1 MNDSMDRR
9 VRKSKAA
16 IFGAFEELLR
26 QKSYASITVGDITE
40 TADVGRTTFYAHFQT
55 KDALLDELCKDIFA
69 HVIAPAPEKGHSFS
83 SDSTEEQLLRVLCHL
98 AEQRDR
104 LAPLLASPSS
114 HLFWGAIESQFV
126 AFFEESIGTSVRIK
140 PGVQDELYAEHLGK
154 TLCEVVRWWFAGK
167 LAEEPKAALAGFL
180 SLTDVSFVTAQGGS
194 HMEYDSPAIVDSA
207 VPAALKRSLLDL
219 LSEKRLSRISVR
231 ELAAEANIGRTT
243 FYDYYPNIL
252 AVYQELVDDSFSGVR
267 TVIEQ
272 FGCGRCTASEKM
284 PFCERL
290 RVRDEYAVVI
300 EDPQF
305 SRVWMKRLGTDPTSA
320 PMRRV
325 LTDAGIPRPQAE
337 AVMLFQASG
346 CLMVARSPFGK
357 RDDWSLTR
365 RTLDEF
371 VSGGFDHLTKGSFP
385 Q

>member
-1 MNDSMDRR
+1 MNNSMDRR
-9 VRKSKAA
+9 VRKSRAA

-26 QKSYASITVGDITE
+26 QKSYASITVGDIIE

-83 SDSTEEQLLRVLCHL
+83 SDSTEEQLLHVLCHL

-114 HLFWGAIESQFV
+114 RLFWEAIESQFV
-126 AFFEESIGTSVRIK
+126 AFFEERIGTSVRIK
-140 PGVQDELYAEHLGK
+140 SGVQDELYAEHLGK

-180 SLTDVSFVTAQGGS
+180 SLADVSFATAQGGS
-194 HMEYDSPAIVDSA
+194 HVEYDSPAIVDST

-231 ELAAEANIGRTT
+231 ELAAGANIGRTT

-272 FGCGRCTASEKM
+272 FGCGRCAASEKM

-305 SRVWMKRLGTDPTSA
+305 SRVWMNRLGTDPTSA
-320 PMRRV
+320 PMRGV

-371 VSGGFDHLTKGSFP
+371 VSGGLDRLTKGSFP

>member
-9 VRKSKAA
+9 VRKSRAA
-16 IFGAFEELLR
+16 IFGAFEELL
-26 QKSYASITVGDITE
+26 QKKSYTSITVGDIIE
-40 TADVGRTTFYAHFQT
+40 AADVGRTTFYAHFQT

-83 SDSTEEQLLRVLCHL
+83 SDSTEEQLLHALCHL

-114 HLFWGAIESQFV
+114 HLFWEAIESQLV
-126 AFFEESIGTSVRIK
+126 AFFGERIGASVQIK

-154 TLCEVVRWWFAGK
+154 TLCEVVRWWFAGE
-167 LAEEPKAALAGFL
+167 LAEEPEAALAAFR
-180 SLTDVSFVTAQGGS
+180 SLTNVSFAAVQGGS
-194 HMEYDSPAIVDSA
+194 HMESDPPTIADSGVRS
-207 VPAALKRSLLDL
+207 ALKRSLIDL
-219 LSEKRLSRISVR
+219 LSEKHLSRISVR
-231 ELAAEANIGRTT
+231 ELAARANIGRTT
-243 FYDYYPNIL
+243 FYDHYPNIL
-252 AVYQELVDDSFSGVR
+252 AVYQELVDDAFSGVR

-272 FGCGRCTASEKM
+272 FGCGQCSASEKM

-290 RVRDEYAVVI
+290 RTRDEYAAVI
-300 EDPQF
+300 EEPQF
-305 SRVWMKRLGTDPTSA
+305 SRVWMSRLGADPTSA
-320 PMRRV
+320 PTRGILM
-325 LTDAGIPRPQAE
+325 DAGIPRPQAE

-365 RTLDEF
+365 KALDEF
-371 VSGGFDHLTKGSFP
+371 VSGGFDRLTKGTFP

>member
-9 VRKSKAA
+9 VRKSRAA

-26 QKSYASITVGDITE
+26 QKSYTSITVGDIIE

-83 SDSTEEQLLRVLCHL
+83 SDSTEEQLLHALCHL

-114 HLFWGAIESQFV
+114 HLFWEAIESQLV
-126 AFFEESIGTSVRIK
+126 AFFGERIGASVKIK

-154 TLCEVVRWWFAGK
+154 TLCEVVRWWFAGE
-167 LAEEPKAALAGFL
+167 LAEEPEAALAAFR
-180 SLTDVSFVTAQGGS
+180 SLTNVSFAAVQGGS
-194 HMEYDSPAIVDSA
+194 HMESDPPTIADSGVRS
-207 VPAALKRSLLDL
+207 ALKRSLIDL
-219 LSEKRLSRISVR
+219 LSEKHLSRISVR
-231 ELAAEANIGRTT
+231 ELAARANIGRTT
-243 FYDYYPNIL
+243 FYDHYPNIL
-252 AVYQELVDDSFSGVR
+252 AVYQELVDDAFSGVR

-272 FGCGRCTASEKM
+272 FGCGQCSASEKM

-290 RVRDEYAVVI
+290 RTRDEYAAVI
-300 EDPQF
+300 EEPQF
-305 SRVWMKRLGTDPTSA
+305 SRVWMNRLGADPTSS
-320 PMRRV
+320 PTRGILM
-325 LTDAGIPRPQAE
+325 DAGIPRPQAE

-365 RTLDEF
+365 KALDEF
-371 VSGGFDHLTKGSFP
+371 VSGGFDRLTKGTFP